1 MYVFSS
7 VSMRYVYNLLN
18 IYIYIYMS
26 LLALPFG

>member
-18 IYIYIYMS
+18 IYIYMS